1 MTTNNSQTFENRF
14 SLIFEAIE
22 RLKSDKTEAETFEFK
37 ELDEIAEVR
46 RIVSEVDTERPRF
59 MTST

>member
-1 MTTNNSQTFENRF
+1 MTPNNSQTFENRF
-14 SLIFEAIE
+14 SLIFEALE
-22 RLKSDKTEAETFEFK
+22 RLKTEKTAEQTFEFR

-46 RIVSEVDTERPRF
+46 KIVSEVDTERPRF

>member
-14 SLIFEAIE
+14 SLIFEALD
-22 RLKSDKTEAETFEFK
+22 RLKTEKSTEETFEFK